1 MLKDI
6 QLSSK
11 PHKVILD
18 QILGSQIGYIN
29 LFLNSNYLLTRIEIQ
44 LI

>member
-6 QLSSK
+6 QLSPASQSN
-11 PHKVILD
+11 I
-18 QILGSQIGYIN
+18 GSDLRFTIGYIN
-29 LFLNSNYLLTRIEIQ
+29 LFLNLNYLLTRIEIQ